1 MPLKKGYQMKKI
13 VLYSAI
19 LCLSFV
25 LCGISDSTLYAKNKK
40 KKVEKLQKNES
51 QQKQDLKDIVKLHD
65 KTSHELR
72 EYYNYTAKDNAEIL
86 EKMKILSE
94 KLEER
99 FAELEALSIYHDKQ
113 LAEIKD
119 CIYKKYTDSSYCPF
133 EYFARWFEE
142 SAEDSESNIERHSSQ
157 QSEIGN

>member
-1 MPLKKGYQMKKI
+1 MKKI

-99 FAELEALSIYHDKQ
+99 FSELEALSNYHEKQ

-119 CIYKKYTDSSYCPF
+119 CIYKRYLDSSYCPF
-133 EYFARWFEE
+133 EYFKRWFEE
-142 SAEDSESNIERHSSQ
+142 PAEDSESNIERHSSQ
-157 QSEIGN
+157 QSEITN